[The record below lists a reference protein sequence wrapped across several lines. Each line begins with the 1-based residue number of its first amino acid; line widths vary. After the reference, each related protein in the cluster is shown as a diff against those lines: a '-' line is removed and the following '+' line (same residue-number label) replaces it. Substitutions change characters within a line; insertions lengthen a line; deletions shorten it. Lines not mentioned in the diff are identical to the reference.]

1 MAQHYMRYLTQDD
14 VLLAIKEWGTKRKGD
29 LVLSIKAIPAV
40 RVARSRRLAMVLVKD
55 GEEYCPHCQKGL
67 RFYDIV
73 NGAPKYAYCMW
84 CGGAIERP
92 KGNKNGHFNYN
103 LIKDKPPIENPYPYR
118 PSMSQIRFAR
128 AISQV
133 LKLPLPEEATQ
144 KNYWQFINDHQKA
157 YYDVIRNRKESKQG
171 ER

>member
-1 MAQHYMRYLTQDD
+1 MAKQHNMKYLLQDD
-14 VLLAIKEWGTKRKGD
+14 VLLAIKEWKTGRKGD
-29 LVLSIKAIPAV
+29 LNMSIKALPAV
-40 RVARSRRLAMVLVKD
+40 RVARSRRLAMVILRD

-118 PSMSQIRFAR
+118 PSFGQILFAR

-133 LKLPLPEEATQ
+133 LKKPLPEEATQ
-144 KNYWQFINDHQKA
+144 NSYWQFINDNQKE
-157 YYDVIRNRKESKQG
+157 YYRVIRERKESKRG
-171 ER
+171 E

>member
-1 MAQHYMRYLTQDD
+1 MSGQHYVKYLTQDD
-14 VLLAIKEWGTKRKGD
+14 VLLAIKEWKTKRKGD

-40 RVARSRRLAMVLVKD
+40 RVARSRRLAMVIVKD

-73 NGAPKYAYCMW
+73 NSAPKYAYCMW

-103 LIKDKPPIENPYPYR
+103 LIKDRPPIENPYPIR
-118 PSMSQIRFAR
+118 PSLSQIRFAR
-128 AISQV
+128 AISSV
-133 LKLPLPEEATQ
+133 LKIPLPDNTQ
-144 KNYWQFINDHQKA
+144 ENYWRFINDHQKQ
-157 YYDVIRNRKESKQG
+157 YYDVIRHRKESKQG
-171 ER
+171 E